1 MKELIV
7 QKTKNYSSINVNW
20 IEVAALEIFRET
32 AGYVLWHVY
41 FASYNF
47 SWKGTFLTF
56 SKQVFFGLW
65 MAVSSWNY
73 F

>member
-1 MKELIV
+1 MILASVMKELIV

-47 SWKGTFLTF
+47 S
-56 SKQVFFGLW
+56 
-65 MAVSSWNY
+65 
-73 F
+73 